1 VQLLQDLAQDRGA
14 GVIVALDR
22 ALPQRVAAG
31 TLDQDRRP
39 LVGQQAGGAVAVPPA
54 QQAMA
59 VLLLGFAADLQHRR
73 FAGGGQHRPELG
85 MGRLDGRAITPQSP
99 AAQVGFAHAG
109 WAVLE

>member
-1 VQLLQDLAQDRGA
+1 VQPLQDLAQDRGA

-39 LVGQQAGGAVAVPPA
+39 LVGQQAGGAVTVPPA

-59 VLLLGFAADLQHRR
+59 VLLLGSLLTFSI
-73 FAGGGQHRPELG
+73 AG
-85 MGRLDGRAITPQSP
+85 SP
-99 AAQVGFAHAG
+99 AAVSTGQS
-109 WAVLE
+109 WAWGVLMAAPSRRNRQRLR